1 MHTIFFLQNV
11 FILFSGL
18 CLENKTCQLVILPAW
33 LQILKRK
40 LLSSGAKVTIW
51 RPFCLCKL
59 GGQDLRISLG
69 NRFFRI
75 QHTLIRLKS
84 PVPNFYSKMPLE
96 VYRALFFR
104 ILDPII
110 VIIVSVHSRCISIC
124 LLIFVA
130 NVCPCYTFKVV
141 VHCVILDPIVV
152 IIVFEVLV
160 TLFFCLLRSVNRRSP
175 PPLHPWLLAGVVGT
189 LGRLNPRRHFY
200 VCVLATL
207 YYREIRVCDS
217 LRSDLVGKCLYFQ
230 I

>member
-11 FILFSGL
+11 FILFIGL

-40 LLSSGAKVTIW
+40 LLSSDANVTIW

-69 NRFFRI
+69 NRVFRI

-104 ILDPII
+104 NSTSLYVGWVGRQCHDSESNLGPQPCVLI
-110 VIIVSVHSRCISIC
+110 VLPLG
-124 LLIFVA
+124 LL
-130 NVCPCYTFKVV
+130 TTTT
-141 VHCVILDPIVV
+141 
-152 IIVFEVLV
+152 
-160 TLFFCLLRSVNRRSP
+160 TLFLISRKR
-175 PPLHPWLLAGVVGT
+175 
-189 LGRLNPRRHFY
+189 
-200 VCVLATL
+200 
-207 YYREIRVCDS
+207 
-217 LRSDLVGKCLYFQ
+217 
-230 I
+230 